1 MFNLT
6 NSEIVE
12 HALQA
17 LISKIGRRTSEGF
30 AVITIDKILKE
41 LEAKY
46 DFLKYIEVQ
55 NTSYSE
61 GMDAVNILPDI
72 DSVESAVFYKSLNDI
87 IISAVRHLKGKADFF
102 FIKEFKEVIDRIADL
117 KIEQDGVDLSHMQ
130 LQYIVDRKQA
140 LKIDNSEVVENVIS
154 TLASLLN
161 KMFPEKQSIK
171 TMITSIR
178 KLEEKYNFFKY
189 IEIADTP
196 DSEGFYAIKALP
208 EMNNV
213 HIAIM
218 AEAIKK
224 LIEEIG
230 KSTEWKNEGSF
241 IESFKNELGEEF
253 LFKIEKMG
261 VNLNNIQVILL
272 RQGHELL
279 VKKAL
284 EAIINIIDE
293 RTSKGFAVVTID
305 TIIEELENRHDVL
318 KYIKIDKSRYTEGA
332 DAISIMPEVNS
343 VESYKLGK
351 AIREIIKMTHK
362 HLGDKTYNFIE
373 EFKNKLGD
381 KYLSEIEKIGVNL
394 HFLELKFT

>member
-1 MFNLT
+1 MPNLT
-6 NSEIVE
+6 NSEVVE
-12 HALQA
+12 HTLQA

-30 AVITIDKILKE
+30 AVITIDTILKE

-87 IISAVRHLKGKADFF
+87 IISAVRHLKRKADFF
-102 FIKEFKEVIDRIADL
+102 FIKEFKEVIDHIADL

-154 TLASLLN
+154 TLSILLN
-161 KMFPEKQSIK
+161 KLFPEKQSIK

-196 DSEGFYAIKALP
+196 DSEGLYAIKALP
-208 EMNNV
+208 EINNV

-218 AEAIKK
+218 AESIKK
-224 LIEEIG
+224 LIEEVG
-230 KSTEWKNEGSF
+230 KSTEWKNEESF
-241 IESFKNELGEEF
+241 IEAFKNELGEES
-253 LFKIEKMG
+253 LSKIEKMG

-284 EAIINIIDE
+284 ETIINIIDE

-332 DAISIMPEVNS
+332 YAISIMPEVNS

-362 HLGDKTYNFIE
+362 HLGDKTNFIE